1 MLALE
6 FPSIDNLVEWPAYFK
21 DAPLIGDGEIF
32 MFNKIGM
39 ISLLAVLIPFC
50 IFFFSKKE
58 LVPAGLQHVSEGIV
72 GFVETQ
78 IIDATMGPAGRK
90 YLPLLLSLFLFVFM
104 GNIFEII
111 PTFQMPANARM
122 ANPLFLA
129 LLVWAVYIVVGIKHN
144 GFGKYIKA
152 SLLPSGVPLWMAPLI
167 IAIEFISVFILR
179 PFSLT
184 IRLFANMLAGHI
196 LLVTFGVLSIALFE
210 LFFLASIL
218 PFSFLVL
225 LTGYEAVVSLLQA
238 FIFTLLTAV
247 YIDSSINIDH

>member
-1 MLALE
+1 MFALE
-6 FPSIDNLVEWPAYFK
+6 FPSIDNLVKWPPYF
-21 DAPLIGDGEIF
+21 GDGEF
-32 MFNKIGM
+32 YMFNKIGL
-39 ISLLAVLIPFC
+39 ISVLGVVITFC

-58 LVPAGLQHVSEGIV
+58 LVPAGMQNVSEGIV
-72 GFVETQ
+72 GFVDNQ
-78 IIDATMGPAGRK
+78 IIDATMGPTGKK
-90 YLPLLLSLFLFVFM
+90 YLPFLLSLFLFIFL

-111 PTFQMPANARM
+111 PTFQMPANARI

-129 LLVWAVYIVVGIKHN
+129 LLVWAVYIGVGLKHN
-144 GFGKYIKA
+144 GLKYITA
-152 SLLPSGVPLWMAPLI
+152 SLLPSGVPKFMAPLI
-167 IAIEFISVFILR
+167 ILIEFISVFILR

-210 LFFLASIL
+210 LFFLAAIL
-218 PFSFLVL
+218 PFSTLVL

-247 YIDSSINIDH
+247 YIDSSIHIDH